1 MRETMQMTGR
11 VTVVLTDRDGNVV
24 YERTH
29 GNRIVRTGRQLVAQ
43 LFGGVAV
50 GTPPGRVTHMGVG
63 TGATAV
69 NDDQTDLV
77 NPRMPRNPI
86 TSVAYGDVIDS
97 GGGAPMKRIEATLQ
111 TVSDSSGGAPVK
123 RIEATLQAVFDYGE
137 ANGADALREAG
148 IFTAATGGTMYN
160 RVVFDPVTKT
170 SSFKLTLFWKILF

>member
-11 VTVVLTDRDGNVV
+11 VTVVLTDRGGNVV

-29 GNRIVRTGRQLVAQ
+29 ANRIVRTGRQLVAQ
-43 LFGGVAV
+43 LFGGTTVGAPPSKVTHMAV
-50 GTPPGRVTHMGVG
+50 GTGSTLV
-63 TGATAV
+63 A
-69 NDDQTDLV
+69 DDQTDLV

-86 TSVAYGDVIDS
+86 TSVTYGDVIDS
-97 GGGAPMKRIEATLQ
+97 
-111 TVSDSSGGAPVK
+111 SGGTPVK

-137 ANGADALREAG
+137 ANGSDPLREAG
-148 IFTAATGGTMYN
+148 IFTAATAGTMYN